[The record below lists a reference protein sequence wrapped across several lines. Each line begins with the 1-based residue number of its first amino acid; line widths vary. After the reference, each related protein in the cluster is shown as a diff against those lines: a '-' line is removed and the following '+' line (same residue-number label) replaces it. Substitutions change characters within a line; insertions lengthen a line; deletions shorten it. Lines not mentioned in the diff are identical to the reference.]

1 MAQQKTAEIF
11 DLQGKTTGKITLPN
25 VFSTPLR
32 PDVIK
37 RAVLA
42 IQSSRIQPQGSSL
55 FAFYINWLFAFF
67 FNNDRVKFISEYL
80 PCVSHLFCAISFSTL
95 LKNLDV

>member
-1 MAQQKTAEIF
+1 MAQQKTAEIY
-11 DLQGKTTGKITLPN
+11 DLKGKTTGKITLPN

-67 FNNDRVKFISEYL
+67 FKFYSII
-80 PCVSHLFCAISFSTL
+80 VNLFLNICLAFLTYSGPSRFL
-95 LKNLDV
+95 HC